1 MQVSELSELVLQLTR
16 SAIERRTQEHQ
27 AHMIDQLRRIVRFDA
42 GWWGWSNFA
51 SGGATLVNTSTYRLS
66 SGFESA
72 VRAVA
77 RDDPFIRHGRN
88 LTAFAKSIRR
98 DDPGLSRDFVNFR
111 QTFEIDAVLNGHC
124 RLRGDTE
131 FNFFMSLYRVGHM
144 TAFTVEE
151 TSDLGIILQHLERGR
166 VSRPA
171 GRPPASTIVPIG
183 TIPRRSHWFSRAGP
197 LG

>member
-1 MQVSELSELVLQLTR
+1 
-16 SAIERRTQEHQ
+16 
-27 AHMIDQLRRIVRFDA
+27 MIDQLRRIVQFDA

-98 DDPGLSRDFVNFR
+98 DDPGLSRDVVNFR